1 MSFRERHVARIQDCV
16 EIAREI
22 KLFFLITGKYSI
34 SMNLIKHI
42 SPLLQF
48 KTNIDSLNHHLK
60 SSHANEHFSIYI
72 LRSYKLN
79 NTPEY
84 VLF

>member
-1 MSFRERHVARIQDCV
+1 
-16 EIAREI
+16 
-22 KLFFLITGKYSI
+22 
-34 SMNLIKHI
+34 MNLIKYI